1 MINFNGKHYIKEN
14 VKINW
19 GEWMKKILITR
30 KISHQ
35 FIEQLEQIG
44 HVVMWDKELTP
55 MPREA
60 FLSEVKDAT
69 ACFITL
75 SESIDEEVLKEA
87 SKLKIIANMAVG
99 YDNIDVQKAND
110 NGITVT
116 NTPDILTETTAELG
130 FTLMLTVARR
140 IVEAERYVQEG
151 QWQSWGP
158 YLLSGKDVHD
168 STVGVYGMGDIGR
181 AFARRLKGF
190 NTRILY
196 HNRTQNQDAEN
207 ELNATY
213 VSFEILLKESDY
225 VICTAPLTPQTENQF
240 ESNAFKL
247 MKNDAIFINIGRGA
261 IVDETALVEALR
273 NKDILGCGLDV
284 LRQEP
289 IDMNH
294 PLLKFDNVV
303 IVPHIGSASRLT
315 RDRMVQLCV
324 NNIVAVLNKQLPIT
338 PVKVNN

>member
-1 MINFNGKHYIKEN
+1 MN
-14 VKINW
+14 
-19 GEWMKKILITR
+19 KILITR
-30 KISHQ
+30 KIPQ
-35 FIEQLEQIG
+35 KFIEQLEQIG
-44 HVVMWDKELTP
+44 DVVMWDKELTP
-55 MPREA
+55 MPRET

-75 SESIDEEVLKEA
+75 SESVDEEVLTEA
-87 SKLKIIANMAVG
+87 SDLKIIANMAVG
-99 YDNIDVQKAND
+99 YDNIDVVRAND
-110 NGITVT
+110 HDITVT
-116 NTPDILTETTAELG
+116 NTPDVLTETTAELG

-140 IVEAERYVQEG
+140 IIEAERYVQEG

-158 YLLSGKDVHD
+158 YLLSGKDVHG
-168 STVGVYGMGDIGR
+168 STVGIYGMGGIGR

-196 HNRTQNQDAEN
+196 HNRTQNPEAEK
-207 ELNATY
+207 ELDATY
-213 VSFEILLKESDY
+213 VSFETLLKESDF

-240 ESNAFKL
+240 DSKAFNL

-273 NKDILGCGLDV
+273 NQTILGCGLDV

-289 IDMNH
+289 IDVNH
-294 PLLKFDNVV
+294 PLLKLDNAV

-324 NNIVAVLNKQLPIT
+324 NNILAVLNHQLPIT

>member
-1 MINFNGKHYIKEN
+1 MN
-14 VKINW
+14 
-19 GEWMKKILITR
+19 KILITR
-30 KISHQ
+30 KIPQQ

-44 HVVMWDKELTP
+44 DVVMWDKELTP
-55 MPREA
+55 MPRET

-75 SESIDEEVLKEA
+75 SESVDEEVLKEA
-87 SKLKIIANMAVG
+87 SDLKIIANMAVG
-99 YDNIDVQKAND
+99 YDNIDVVRAND
-110 NGITVT
+110 HDITVT
-116 NTPDILTETTAELG
+116 NTPDVLTETTAELG

-140 IVEAERYVQEG
+140 IIEAERYVQEG

-158 YLLSGKDVHD
+158 YLLSGKDVHG
-168 STVGVYGMGDIGR
+168 STVGIYGMGDIGR

-196 HNRTQNQDAEN
+196 HNRTQNPEAEK
-207 ELNATY
+207 ELDATY
-213 VSFEILLKESDY
+213 VSFETLLKESDF

-240 ESNAFKL
+240 DSKAFNL

-273 NKDILGCGLDV
+273 NHTILGCGLDV

-289 IDMNH
+289 IDVNH
-294 PLLKFDNVV
+294 PLLKLDNAV

-324 NNIVAVLNKQLPIT
+324 NNILAVLNHQLPIT

>member
-1 MINFNGKHYIKEN
+1 MN
-14 VKINW
+14 
-19 GEWMKKILITR
+19 KILITR
-30 KISHQ
+30 KTPQ
-35 FIEQLEQIG
+35 KFIEQLEQIG
-44 HVVMWDKELTP
+44 DVVMWDKELTP
-55 MPREA
+55 MPRET

-75 SESIDEEVLKEA
+75 SESVDEEVLTEA
-87 SKLKIIANMAVG
+87 SDLKIIANMAVG
-99 YDNIDVQKAND
+99 YDNIDVVRAND
-110 NGITVT
+110 HDITVT
-116 NTPDILTETTAELG
+116 NTPDVLTETTAELG

-140 IVEAERYVQEG
+140 IIEAERYVQEG

-158 YLLSGKDVHD
+158 YLLSGKDVHG
-168 STVGVYGMGDIGR
+168 STVGIYGMGGIGR

-196 HNRTQNQDAEN
+196 HNRTQNPEAEK
-207 ELNATY
+207 ELDATY
-213 VSFEILLKESDY
+213 VSFETLLKESDF

-240 ESNAFKL
+240 DSKAFNL

-273 NKDILGCGLDV
+273 NQTILGCGLDV

-289 IDMNH
+289 IDVNH
-294 PLLKFDNVV
+294 PLLKLDNAV

-324 NNIVAVLNKQLPIT
+324 NNILAVLNHQLPIT

>member
-1 MINFNGKHYIKEN
+1 MN
-14 VKINW
+14 
-19 GEWMKKILITR
+19 KILITR
-30 KISHQ
+30 KIPQ
-35 FIEQLEQIG
+35 KFIEQLEQIG
-44 HVVMWDKELTP
+44 DVVMWDKELTP
-55 MPREA
+55 MPRET

-75 SESIDEEVLKEA
+75 SESVDEEVLTEA
-87 SKLKIIANMAVG
+87 SDLKIIANMAVG
-99 YDNIDVQKAND
+99 YDNIDIVRAND
-110 NGITVT
+110 HDITVT
-116 NTPDILTETTAELG
+116 NTPDVLTETTAELG

-140 IVEAERYVQEG
+140 IIEAERYVQEG

-158 YLLSGKDVHD
+158 YLLSGKDVHG
-168 STVGVYGMGDIGR
+168 STVGIYGMGGIGR

-196 HNRTQNQDAEN
+196 HNRTQNPEAEK
-207 ELNATY
+207 ELDATY
-213 VSFEILLKESDY
+213 VSFETLLKESDF

-240 ESNAFKL
+240 DSKAFNL

-273 NKDILGCGLDV
+273 NHTILGCGLDV

-289 IDMNH
+289 IDVNH
-294 PLLKFDNVV
+294 PLLKLDNAV

-324 NNIVAVLNKQLPIT
+324 NNILAVLNHQLPIT

>member
-1 MINFNGKHYIKEN
+1 MN
-14 VKINW
+14 
-19 GEWMKKILITR
+19 KILITR
-30 KISHQ
+30 KIPQ
-35 FIEQLEQIG
+35 KFIEQLEQIG
-44 HVVMWDKELTP
+44 DVVMWDKELTP
-55 MPREA
+55 MPRET

-75 SESIDEEVLKEA
+75 SESVDEEVLTEA
-87 SKLKIIANMAVG
+87 SDLKIIANMAVG
-99 YDNIDVQKAND
+99 YDNIDVVRAND
-110 NGITVT
+110 HDITVT
-116 NTPDILTETTAELG
+116 NTPDVLTETTAELG

-140 IVEAERYVQEG
+140 IIEAERYVQEG

-158 YLLSGKDVHD
+158 YLLSGKDVHG
-168 STVGVYGMGDIGR
+168 STVGIYGMGGIGR

-196 HNRTQNQDAEN
+196 HNRTQNPEAEK
-207 ELNATY
+207 ELDATY
-213 VSFEILLKESDY
+213 VSFETLLKESDF

-240 ESNAFKL
+240 DSKAFNL

-273 NKDILGCGLDV
+273 NHTILGCGLDV

-289 IDMNH
+289 IDVNH
-294 PLLKFDNVV
+294 PLLKLDNAV
-303 IVPHIGSASRLT
+303 IVPHIGSASRFT

-324 NNIVAVLNKQLPIT
+324 NNILAVLNHQLPIT

>member
-1 MINFNGKHYIKEN
+1 MN
-14 VKINW
+14 
-19 GEWMKKILITR
+19 KILITR
-30 KISHQ
+30 KIPQ
-35 FIEQLEQIG
+35 KFIEQLEQIG
-44 HVVMWDKELTP
+44 DVVMWDKELTP
-55 MPREA
+55 MPRET

-75 SESIDEEVLKEA
+75 SESVDEEVLTEA
-87 SKLKIIANMAVG
+87 SDLKIIANMAVG
-99 YDNIDVQKAND
+99 YDNIDVVRAND
-110 NGITVT
+110 HVITVT
-116 NTPDILTETTAELG
+116 NTPDVLTETTAELG

-140 IVEAERYVQEG
+140 IIEAERYVQEG

-158 YLLSGKDVHD
+158 YLLSGKDVHG
-168 STVGVYGMGDIGR
+168 STVGIYGMGGIGR

-196 HNRTQNQDAEN
+196 HNRTQNPEAEK
-207 ELNATY
+207 ELDATY
-213 VSFEILLKESDY
+213 VSFETLLKESDF

-240 ESNAFKL
+240 DSKAFNL

-273 NKDILGCGLDV
+273 NHTILGCGLDV

-289 IDMNH
+289 IDVNH
-294 PLLKFDNVV
+294 PLLKLDNAV

-324 NNIVAVLNKQLPIT
+324 NNILAVLNHQLPIT

>member
-1 MINFNGKHYIKEN
+1 MN
-14 VKINW
+14 
-19 GEWMKKILITR
+19 KILITR
-30 KISHQ
+30 KIPQ
-35 FIEQLEQIG
+35 KFIEQLEQIG
-44 HVVMWDKELTP
+44 DVVMWDKELTP
-55 MPREA
+55 MPRET

-75 SESIDEEVLKEA
+75 SESVDEEVLTEA
-87 SKLKIIANMAVG
+87 SDLKIIANMAVG
-99 YDNIDVQKAND
+99 YDNIDVVRAND
-110 NGITVT
+110 HDITVT
-116 NTPDILTETTAELG
+116 NTPDVLTETTAELG

-140 IVEAERYVQEG
+140 IIEAERYVQEG

-158 YLLSGKDVHD
+158 YLLSGKDVHG
-168 STVGVYGMGDIGR
+168 STVGIYGMGGIGR

-196 HNRTQNQDAEN
+196 HNRTQNPEAEK
-207 ELNATY
+207 ELDATY
-213 VSFEILLKESDY
+213 VSFETLLKESDF

-240 ESNAFKL
+240 DSKAFNL

-273 NKDILGCGLDV
+273 NHTILGCGLDV

-289 IDMNH
+289 IDVNH
-294 PLLKFDNVV
+294 PLLQLDNAV

-324 NNIVAVLNKQLPIT
+324 NNILAVLNHQLPIT

>member
-1 MINFNGKHYIKEN
+1 MN
-14 VKINW
+14 
-19 GEWMKKILITR
+19 KILITR
-30 KISHQ
+30 KIPQQ

-44 HVVMWDKELTP
+44 DVVMWDKELTP
-55 MPREA
+55 MPRET

-75 SESIDEEVLKEA
+75 SESVDEEVLKEA
-87 SKLKIIANMAVG
+87 SDLKIIANMAVG
-99 YDNIDVQKAND
+99 YDNIDVVRAND
-110 NGITVT
+110 HDITVT
-116 NTPDILTETTAELG
+116 NTPDVLTETTAELG

-140 IVEAERYVQEG
+140 IIEAERYVQEG

-158 YLLSGKDVHD
+158 YLLSGKDVHG
-168 STVGVYGMGDIGR
+168 STVGIYGMGDIGR

-196 HNRTQNQDAEN
+196 HNRTQNPEAEK
-207 ELNATY
+207 ELDATY
-213 VSFEILLKESDY
+213 VSFESLLKESDF

-240 ESNAFKL
+240 DSKAFNL

-273 NKDILGCGLDV
+273 NHTILGCGLDV

-289 IDMNH
+289 IDVNH
-294 PLLKFDNVV
+294 PLLKLDNAV
-303 IVPHIGSASRLT
+303 IVPHIGSASCLT

-324 NNIVAVLNKQLPIT
+324 NNILAVLNHQLPIT

>member
-1 MINFNGKHYIKEN
+1 MN
-14 VKINW
+14 
-19 GEWMKKILITR
+19 KILITR

-55 MPREA
+55 MPRET

-75 SESIDEEVLKEA
+75 SESVDEEVLTEA
-87 SKLKIIANMAVG
+87 SDLKIIANMAVG
-99 YDNIDVQKAND
+99 YDNIDVVRAND
-110 NGITVT
+110 HDITVT
-116 NTPDILTETTAELG
+116 NTPDVLTETTAELG

-140 IVEAERYVQEG
+140 IIEAERYVQEG

-158 YLLSGKDVHD
+158 YLLSGKDVHG
-168 STVGVYGMGDIGR
+168 STVGIYGMGGIGR

-196 HNRTQNQDAEN
+196 HNRTQYPEAEK
-207 ELNATY
+207 ELDATY
-213 VSFEILLKESDY
+213 VSFETLLKESDF

-240 ESNAFKL
+240 DSKAFNL

-273 NKDILGCGLDV
+273 NHTILGCGLDV

-289 IDMNH
+289 IDVNH
-294 PLLKFDNVV
+294 PLLKLDNAV

-324 NNIVAVLNKQLPIT
+324 NNILAVLNHQLPIT

>member
-1 MINFNGKHYIKEN
+1 MN
-14 VKINW
+14 
-19 GEWMKKILITR
+19 KILITR
-30 KISHQ
+30 KIPQ
-35 FIEQLEQIG
+35 KFIEQLEQIG
-44 HVVMWDKELTP
+44 DVVMWDKELTP
-55 MPREA
+55 MPRET

-75 SESIDEEVLKEA
+75 SESVDEEVLTEA
-87 SKLKIIANMAVG
+87 SDLKIIANMAVG
-99 YDNIDVQKAND
+99 YDNIDVVRAND
-110 NGITVT
+110 HDITVT
-116 NTPDILTETTAELG
+116 NTPDVLTETTAELG

-140 IVEAERYVQEG
+140 IIEAERYVQEG

-158 YLLSGKDVHD
+158 YLLSGKDVHG
-168 STVGVYGMGDIGR
+168 STVGIYGMGGIGR

-196 HNRTQNQDAEN
+196 HNRTQNPEAEK
-207 ELNATY
+207 ELDATY
-213 VSFEILLKESDY
+213 VSFETLLKESDF

-240 ESNAFKL
+240 DSKAINL

-273 NKDILGCGLDV
+273 NHTILGCGLDV

-289 IDMNH
+289 IDVNH
-294 PLLKFDNVV
+294 PLLKLDNAV

-324 NNIVAVLNKQLPIT
+324 NNILAVLNHQLPIT

>member
-1 MINFNGKHYIKEN
+1 MN
-14 VKINW
+14 
-19 GEWMKKILITR
+19 KILITR
-30 KISHQ
+30 KIPQ
-35 FIEQLEQIG
+35 KFIEQLEQIG
-44 HVVMWDKELTP
+44 DVVMWDKELTP
-55 MPREA
+55 MPRET

-75 SESIDEEVLKEA
+75 SESVDEEVLTEA
-87 SKLKIIANMAVG
+87 SDLKIIANMAVG
-99 YDNIDVQKAND
+99 YDNIDVVRAND
-110 NGITVT
+110 HDITVT
-116 NTPDILTETTAELG
+116 NTPDVLTETTAELG

-140 IVEAERYVQEG
+140 IIEAERYVQEG

-158 YLLSGKDVHD
+158 YLLSGKDVHG
-168 STVGVYGMGDIGR
+168 STVGIYGMGGIGR

-196 HNRTQNQDAEN
+196 HNRTQNPEAEK
-207 ELNATY
+207 ELDATY
-213 VSFEILLKESDY
+213 VSFETLLKESDF

-240 ESNAFKL
+240 ASKAFNL

-273 NKDILGCGLDV
+273 NHTILGCGLDV

-289 IDMNH
+289 IDVNH
-294 PLLKFDNVV
+294 PLLKLDNAV

-324 NNIVAVLNKQLPIT
+324 NNILAVLNHQLPIT

>member
-1 MINFNGKHYIKEN
+1 MN
-14 VKINW
+14 
-19 GEWMKKILITR
+19 KILITR
-30 KISHQ
+30 KIPQQ

-44 HVVMWDKELTP
+44 DVVMWDKELTP
-55 MPREA
+55 MPRET

-75 SESIDEEVLKEA
+75 SESVDEEVLTEA
-87 SKLKIIANMAVG
+87 SDLKIIANMAVG
-99 YDNIDVQKAND
+99 YDNIDVVRAND
-110 NGITVT
+110 HDITVT
-116 NTPDILTETTAELG
+116 NTPDVLTETTAELG

-140 IVEAERYVQEG
+140 IIEAERYVQEG

-158 YLLSGKDVHD
+158 YLLSGKDVHG
-168 STVGVYGMGDIGR
+168 STVGIYGMGGIGR

-196 HNRTQNQDAEN
+196 HNRTQNPEAEK
-207 ELNATY
+207 ELDATY
-213 VSFEILLKESDY
+213 VSFETLLKESDF

-240 ESNAFKL
+240 DSKAFNL

-273 NKDILGCGLDV
+273 NHTILGCGLDV

-289 IDMNH
+289 IDVNH
-294 PLLKFDNVV
+294 PLLKLDNAV

-324 NNIVAVLNKQLPIT
+324 NNILAVLNHQLPIT